1 LILKNVFDIIYLEN
15 NRRIGFMKIIYSKE
29 IAEKLIDMGYA
40 AKWVIAANANHP
52 GGWVFEETDEFKKA
66 LAQIVGK

>member
-1 LILKNVFDIIYLEN
+1 
-15 NRRIGFMKIIYSKE
+15 MKIIYNKE
-29 IAEKLIDMGYA
+29 IAEKLIEMGYA

-66 LAQIVGK
+66 LAQIIGE